1 MRLVVTGA
9 TGFIGTA
16 LTRRLLQQGHSLT
29 LFTRGTPP
37 DASTGTKK
45 WLHWTPGTLREWEA
59 ALEGADGVINLAG
72 EPIAAKKWTP
82 AQRRRIEKSRIDA
95 TRALVQACAKAKQK
109 PKVFISASA
118 VGYYGPR
125 TDEIISEDSS
135 AGNDFLGQLCSA
147 WETEAFRAAELGIR
161 VVCPRIGIVLGPGGG
176 ALMKMAGPFKYFVG
190 GTLGS
195 GNQWMSWIHRDDV
208 LGLIDRFLDDAAIQ
222 GAVNTTAPNP
232 VRNHEF
238 CAALAKVLNRP
249 CWARVPA
256 FALKLALGDLAD
268 MLLTGQ
274 RVIPA
279 AAEKFGY
286 QFRYRDLA
294 PALQACQPL

>member
-16 LTRRLLQQGHSLT
+16 LTRRLLQQGHELT
-29 LFTRGTPP
+29 LFTRGSPP
-37 DASTGTKK
+37 DASTGSKK
-45 WLHWTPGTLREWEA
+45 WLHWTPGTLRGWDA

-72 EPIAAKKWTP
+72 EPIAAKKWTS

-95 TRALVQACAKAKQK
+95 TYSLVQACAKARQK

-125 TDEIISEDSS
+125 NDELITEESS

-147 WETEAFRAAELGIR
+147 WEAEAFKATELGIR

-176 ALMKMAGPFKYFVG
+176 ALRKMAGPFKYFVG
-190 GTLGS
+190 GTLGT
-195 GNQWMSWIHRDDV
+195 GKQWMSWIHLEDV
-208 LGLIDRFLDDAAIQ
+208 VGLINRFLDDGAIQ

-232 VRNHEF
+232 VRNHDF

-274 RVIPA
+274 RVIPT

-286 QFRYRDLA
+286 RFRYRDLE

>member
-9 TGFIGTA
+9 TGFIGAA
-16 LTRRLLQQGHSLT
+16 LTGRLLQQGHALT

-45 WLHWTPGTLREWEA
+45 WPHWTPGTLREWDA

-72 EPIAAKKWTP
+72 EPIAKKKWTP

-95 TRALVQACAKAKQK
+95 THALVQACAKAKQK

-118 VGYYGPR
+118 VGYYGPQN
-125 TDEIISEDSS
+125 DELITEEFS
-135 AGNDFLGQLCSA
+135 AGSDFLGQLCSA
-147 WETEAFRAAELGIR
+147 WEAEAYKAAELGIR

-176 ALMKMAGPFKYFVG
+176 ALTKMAGPFKYFVG

-195 GNQWMSWIHRDDV
+195 GKQWMSWIHLEDV
-208 LGLIDRFLDDAAIQ
+208 VGLINRFLDDGAIQ

-238 CAALAKVLNRP
+238 CAALARVLHRP

-256 FALKLALGDLAD
+256 FALKLALGDLAE

-279 AAEKFGY
+279 AAQKFGY
-286 QFRYRDLA
+286 QFRYRDLE
-294 PALQACQPL
+294 PALQACAPL